1 MTLQKGAFDL
11 SWVKTSEGGVNYDD
25 KKYLSS
31 AFKIYNELYYHL
43 SKIVNFA
50 ITHWPSQSE
59 AKRTVGPSTYLL
71 LLSRYLQIDQY
82 KIYPNIVSY
91 KL

>member
-25 KKYLSS
+25 KKYLCS
-31 AFKIYNELYYHL
+31 AFKIYNELYYHQ

-59 AKRTVGPSTYLL
+59 AKRTVGPRAWLHIYLSSTPI
-71 LLSRYLQIDQY
+71 QISADRP
-82 KIYPNIVSY
+82 I
-91 KL
+91 